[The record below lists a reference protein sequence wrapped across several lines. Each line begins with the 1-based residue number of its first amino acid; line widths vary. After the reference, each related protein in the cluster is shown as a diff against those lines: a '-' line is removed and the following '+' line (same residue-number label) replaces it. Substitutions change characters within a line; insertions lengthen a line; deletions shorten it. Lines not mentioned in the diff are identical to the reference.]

1 MATKKTKPSAAK
13 AGAAG
18 TTAAGKLPM
27 PGMGGVAAG
36 AKRSATTRA
45 PRSVTSAPRTVVT
58 SRTVTTTIPAAATAV
73 APTPVVAAAPAV
85 TPVTT
90 PPPAAV
96 TATATPAPAAVAPAA
111 APVTTTPPAASAA
124 PTAGTGGTIPLG
136 STPGTTA
143 ATPPPVTPVTRH
155 RALDTWKEI
164 VGVLLLIAL
173 VGGTIYIIFKYDGS
187 NSNIVNPRERETV
200 QEPQPSSYRIVD
212 KNNTE
217 VKPEGLRGQP
227 AVPNISVENSTNTVI
242 TLNWGDNVHFNGSS
256 KPVELQK
263 SHPAPTPPT
272 PVWPEG
278 STPSRTEKI
287 LENCDESIENVK
299 KIVVTKTI
307 ASRTDVMYV
316 TPRGWRIDPTVWADW
331 SQYQVVYNTGTLENP
346 KWIPAPRVQSDIQV
360 VAYWFKSLSDE
371 PIRIQFDCERP

>member
-1 MATKKTKPSAAK
+1 MATKKNKPAAAK
-13 AGAAG
+13 AAATG

-27 PGMGGVAAG
+27 PGMGG
-36 AKRSATTRA
+36 ATTGVKRPSTARA
-45 PRSVTSAPRTVVT
+45 PRSTTGPKTVVT
-58 SRTVTTTIPAAATAV
+58 SRTVTTTIPAAT
-73 APTPVVAAAPAV
+73 PPVVAA
-85 TPVTT
+85 PVT
-90 PPPAAV
+90 
-96 TATATPAPAAVAPAA
+96 APAAVAPAA
-111 APVTTTPPAASAA
+111 APVTTTPPPAAAT
-124 PTAGTGGTIPLG
+124 PTAGGGTVPPG

-143 ATPPPVTPVTRH
+143 TTPPPVTPVTRH
-155 RALDTWKEI
+155 RALDKWKEI
-164 VGVLLLIAL
+164 VGILLLIAL
-173 VGGTIYIIFKYDGS
+173 VGGTIYIIFKNDGS
-187 NSNIVNPRERETV
+187 NSNIVNTRQRETV
-200 QEPQPSSYRIVD
+200 QEPQPSNYRIVD

-217 VKPEGLRGQP
+217 VKQEGLRGQP

-278 STPSRTEKI
+278 FTPSRTEKI

-307 ASRTDVMYV
+307 TSRTDVMYV

-331 SQYQVVYNTGTLENP
+331 SQYRVVYNTGTLENP

-371 PIRIQFDCERP
+371 PIKIQFDCARP